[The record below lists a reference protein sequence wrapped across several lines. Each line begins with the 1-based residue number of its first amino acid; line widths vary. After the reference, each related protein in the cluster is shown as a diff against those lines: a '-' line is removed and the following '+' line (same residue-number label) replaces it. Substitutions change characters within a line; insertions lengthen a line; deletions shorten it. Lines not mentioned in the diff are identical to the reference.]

1 MLLVVDTSTQSVGL
15 ALYNGTEIM
24 AEMVWQT
31 QSHHSVELAPAVQ
44 SLLKR
49 CGVAPA
55 RLTALGVALGPGSFT
70 SLRIGLAFIKGM
82 ALTLHLPVIGIPTLD
97 ITAAA
102 IQPVNACPLVAVLR
116 AGRSRLA
123 VGWYDW
129 RADTWKARSQAEVM
143 VFDELAEQFK
153 QPTLVC
159 GELDAEQRAALA
171 RKKKNVILANPAL
184 SVRRPAYLAELA
196 WNRWQSGE
204 TDDVISLAPIYLHIN
219 EPIQIP

>member
-31 QSHHSVELAPAVQ
+31 QSHHSIELAPAVQ

-55 RLTALGVALGPGSFT
+55 RLTTLGVALGPGSFT
-70 SLRIGLAFIKGM
+70 SLRIGLAFIKGI

-102 IQPVNACPLVAVLR
+102 IQPVNGYPLAAVLR
-116 AGRSRLA
+116 SGRSRLA

-129 RADTWKARSQAEVM
+129 SANTWKARSQVEVM
-143 VFDELAEQFK
+143 VFNELAEQFK

-171 RKKKNVILANPAL
+171 RKKKNVILASPAL

-196 WNRWQSGE
+196 WSRWQSGE

-219 EPIQIP
+219 EPIQIQ